1 MPSHVQYLKWLV
13 CPTVSLVIMYYNTN
27 WKAKLFMVVFIWRFS
42 SFCID
47 LITRFLCHPFE
58 LSWTVNNQ
66 EWDSVTLKCFL
77 YKYLLTFCA
86 SRRADRCKKN
96 PKKQTR
102 MENLFH
108 RKSSERALYH
118 LCVPVRG
125 CYCRNSCWLL
135 LQALLLPSALG
146 TRIYHPSTLSLS
158 KQHAFWFLC
167 MVKHTMFIASLC

>member
-1 MPSHVQYLKWLV
+1 
-13 CPTVSLVIMYYNTN
+13 
-27 WKAKLFMVVFIWRFS
+27 
-42 SFCID
+42 
-47 LITRFLCHPFE
+47 
-58 LSWTVNNQ
+58 
-66 EWDSVTLKCFL
+66 
-77 YKYLLTFCA
+77 
-86 SRRADRCKKN
+86 
-96 PKKQTR
+96 

-167 MVKHTMFIASLC
+167 MVKHTMFIASLCQKNFWLVHLLFSLIWFTMGLYFLELIKNQISSSSEAGHLQRLASSVELLSLIHKKIWLLNLYHEDFFPWRFLAKIR